1 MDPVNYSY
9 PANYSGSG
17 SATLMGRK
25 KLTSRPN
32 AEVAVVGSNL
42 AFLTMEELNGVAQ
55 GGELC

>member
-9 PANYSGSG
+9 PANYYGSG

-32 AEVAVVGSNL
+32 AEVAVAGSNL

-55 GGELC
+55 GG